1 MDKSCTGDKV
11 STVSVHSRGVLG
23 TRNSADEAD
32 GAKIKDTAGTCPDR
46 ILTNTNRQNFY
57 HYDPSLS

>member
-11 STVSVHSRGVLG
+11 STISVHSRGALG
-23 TRNSADEAD
+23 TGKSADEAD

-46 ILTNTNRQNFY
+46 RLTNTNR
-57 HYDPSLS
+57 